1 MSLKIISSTNF
12 NFLEQKRKALL
23 ISGLVIILSFF
34 SFFTQG
40 LNYGID
46 FSSGYIVQLEF
57 DEDIKIE
64 QIKDSFA
71 DKSVNNITVQYY
83 GSQKEVIIKL
93 QESTLYNQNNINK
106 FLSTVLANSEYEI
119 QKLDFV
125 GSQIGSELR
134 TKGEWAM
141 LVAIISILVYI
152 GFRFEFLYGIGA
164 ILALIHD
171 VLITVGI
178 FSLLQLQFDLS
189 VLSAVLAVI
198 GYSLND
204 TIVVYDRIRE
214 NANIMHA
221 DNPENI
227 LNRSINQTLSRTLI
241 TSLTTLFVLF
251 SLLLFGGIAV
261 EYFSIAMII
270 GVLIGTFSSIYIAGA
285 SLFFLKVLE
294 KREENQP
301 LSD

>member
-1 MSLKIISSTNF
+1 MSLKIISDTKF
-12 NFLEQKRKALL
+12 DFLQQKRKALL
-23 ISGLVIILSFF
+23 ISVFIIVVSLF
-34 SFFTQG
+34 SFITQG

-46 FSSGYIVQLEF
+46 FSSGYIIQLEF
-57 DEDIKIE
+57 DKDVKVDRIKKSFSNNSIE
-64 QIKDSFA
+64 NSI
-71 DKSVNNITVQYY
+71 VQYY
-83 GSQKEVIIKL
+83 GSQREVIIKL
-93 QESTLYNQNNINK
+93 QESSSYDQNNINT
-106 FLSTVLANSEYEI
+106 FISDVLNNYNYKI

-141 LVAIISILVYI
+141 LVALISILVYI

-178 FSLLQLQFDLS
+178 FSILQLQFDLS
-189 VLSAVLAVI
+189 VLSALLAVI

-214 NANIMHA
+214 NANLMHS
-221 DNPENI
+221 DKPENI

-251 SLLLFGGIAV
+251 SLLIFGGIAV

-270 GVLIGTFSSIYIAGA
+270 GVLVGTFSSIYIAGA
-285 SLFFLKVLE
+285 SLYFLKVLE
-294 KREENQP
+294 NVDEN
-301 LSD
+301 

>member
-1 MSLKIISSTNF
+1 MSLKIINDTKF
-12 NFLEQKRKALL
+12 DFLQQKRKAL
-23 ISGLVIILSFF
+23 ILSSFIIIISLF
-34 SFFTQG
+34 SFITQG

-46 FSSGYIVQLEF
+46 FSSGYIIQLEF
-57 DEDIKIE
+57 DKDVKVENIK
-64 QIKDSFA
+64 KSFSNN
-71 DKSVNNITVQYY
+71 SVQNSIIQYY

-93 QESTLYNQNNINK
+93 QESSSYDQNNINNFISDALNNYNYK
-106 FLSTVLANSEYEI
+106 I

-141 LVAIISILVYI
+141 LVALISILVYI

-178 FSLLQLQFDLS
+178 FSILQLQFDLS
-189 VLSAVLAVI
+189 VLSALLAVI

-214 NANIMHA
+214 NANLMHL
-221 DNPENI
+221 DKPESI
-227 LNRSINQTLSRTLI
+227 LNKSINQTLSRTLI

-251 SLLLFGGIAV
+251 SLLIFGGIAV

-285 SLFFLKVLE
+285 SLYFLKVLE
-294 KREENQP
+294 NVEEK
-301 LSD
+301 

>member
-1 MSLKIISSTNF
+1 MSLKIISNTNF

-23 ISGLVIILSFF
+23 ISSLVIVLSFL

-57 DEDIKIE
+57 DKDIKIE
-64 QIKDSFA
+64 KIKDSFA

-83 GSQKEVIIKL
+83 GNQKEVIIKL
-93 QESTLYNQNNINK
+93 QESTMYNQNNINE
-106 FLSTVLANSEYEI
+106 FLSTVLNNNEYKI

-189 VLSAVLAVI
+189 VLSALLSVI

-214 NANIMHA
+214 NANIMHT

-227 LNRSINQTLSRTLI
+227 LNKSINQTLSRTLI

-294 KREENQP
+294 KREESQP